1 MNSNNPAGRQNV
13 IEYSVDHQISSLAN
27 STASLRLLETLLNSE
42 SVATHQPESGA
53 VELHDKNTGS
63 DVRKLLGGGELPA
76 GLQSALR
83 QMAPDARIEYA
94 QTNSGAYRGDII
106 GETETDLFQQI
117 DSHTAVVH
125 RKDLLDM
132 IAAVGENVRIAFSND
147 NARVLPIKERS
158 KTQELGR

>member
-53 VELHDKNTGS
+53 MELRDKITGT
-63 DVRKLLGGGELPA
+63 DVRKLLGGRELPV
-76 GLQSALR
+76 GLRSALR
-83 QMAPDARIEYA
+83 QLAPDARIENA
-94 QTNSGAYRGDII
+94 QTDCGAYRGGII
-106 GETETDLFQQI
+106 GETEKNLIQQI
-117 DSHTAVVH
+117 TSHTAVLH

-132 IAAVGENVRIAFSND
+132 IPAVGENVRIACSND
-147 NARVLPIKERS
+147 NARVLSVKRRS